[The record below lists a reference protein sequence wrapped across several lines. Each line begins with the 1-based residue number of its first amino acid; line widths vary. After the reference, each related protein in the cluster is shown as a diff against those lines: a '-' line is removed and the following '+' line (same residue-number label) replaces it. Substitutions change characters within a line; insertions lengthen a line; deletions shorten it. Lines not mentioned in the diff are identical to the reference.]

1 METKKRV
8 RRVHTREFKAETVAL
23 VRTGGRNAGQVA
35 RELGLAD
42 SLVRAWV
49 RQADVDAG
57 RGPAGALTTAEKEE
71 LSQLRR
77 EVKVL
82 RMEREILKRGG
93 HLLRQGERVKFAFI
107 SEEKVAFP
115 VAVLCRLLAVS
126 PSGFYAMHGRPR
138 SLHARRD
145 DKLAE
150 QVVEAHAASKG
161 RYGSPR
167 VHAELKAAGERVG
180 RKRVARLMREKKL
193 AARTR
198 RRFRTTTDSKHD
210 FPIAPNVLERN
221 FTASAPDRAWVTDIT
236 FVWTAQGWLY
246 LAVILDLFSRRVV
259 GWATS
264 QNVDRYLALA
274 ALDTALARRRP
285 AVGLVH
291 HSDRGS
297 TYASSDY
304 RKALDARGLECSMS
318 RKGDCWDNAVAESFF
333 STLKRELE
341 GIDDFESRAGAALS
355 IGDYIDGFY
364 NLQRRHSAINYTS
377 PVEFELIHS
386 MQRAAA

>member
-1 METKKRV
+1 M
-8 RRVHTREFKAETVAL
+8 
-23 VRTGGRNAGQVA
+23 
-35 RELGLAD
+35 
-42 SLVRAWV
+42 
-49 RQADVDAG
+49 
-57 RGPAGALTTAEKEE
+57 
-71 LSQLRR
+71 
-77 EVKVL
+77 
-82 RMEREILKRGG
+82 
-93 HLLRQGERVKFAFI
+93 KFAFI

-115 VAVLCRLLAVS
+115 IAALCRLLVVS
-126 PSGFYAMHGRPR
+126 PSGYYAAQGRHR

-145 DKLAE
+145 ERLAE
-150 QVVEAHAASKG
+150 QVTEVHLASKR

-167 VHAELKAAGERVG
+167 VHAEIKATGARVG

-193 AARTR
+193 AGRTR

-210 FPIAPNVLERN
+210 FPIAPNVLKRD
-221 FTASAPDRAWVTDIT
+221 FTAIAPDRAWVTDIT

-264 QNVDRYLALA
+264 QNVDRHLALA
-274 ALDTALARRRP
+274 ALDAALARRRP
-285 AVGLVH
+285 PAGLVH

-297 TYASSDY
+297 TYASGDY
-304 RKALDARGLECSMS
+304 RKALDARGIECSMS

-341 GIDDFESRAGAALS
+341 GIDDFESRDGATLS

-364 NLQRRHSAINYTS
+364 NIQRRHSAINYTS
-377 PVEFELIHS
+377 PIEFELIHS
-386 MQRAAA
+386 AKRAAA

>member
-1 METKKRV
+1 
-8 RRVHTREFKAETVAL
+8 
-23 VRTGGRNAGQVA
+23 
-35 RELGLAD
+35 
-42 SLVRAWV
+42 
-49 RQADVDAG
+49 
-57 RGPAGALTTAEKEE
+57 
-71 LSQLRR
+71 
-77 EVKVL
+77 
-82 RMEREILKRGG
+82 
-93 HLLRQGERVKFAFI
+93 VKFAFI
-107 SEEKVAFP
+107 TEEKVAFP
-115 VAVLCRLLAVS
+115 IAALCRLLAVS
-126 PSGFYAMHGRPR
+126 TSGYYAAQGRPR

-145 DKLAE
+145 ERLAE
-150 QVVEAHAASKG
+150 QVTEVHLASKR

-167 VHAELKAAGERVG
+167 VHAEIKAMGARVG

-193 AARTR
+193 AGRTR

-210 FPIAPNVLERN
+210 FPIAPNVLERA

-264 QNVDRYLALA
+264 QNVDRHLALA
-274 ALDTALARRRP
+274 ALDAALARRRP

-297 TYASSDY
+297 TYASGDY
-304 RKALDARGLECSMS
+304 RRALDARGIECSMS

-341 GIDDFESRAGAALS
+341 GIDDFESRDGATLS
-355 IGDYIDGFY
+355 IGEYIDGFY
-364 NLQRRHSAINYTS
+364 NVQRRHSAIDYTS
-377 PVEFELIHS
+377 PIEFELIHS
-386 MQRAAA
+386 AKRVAA